1 MTHDI
6 YIARQPIVDQDGD
19 TFGYELFYRE
29 GPSKTTSFGD
39 PDRATL
45 AVIERAYLH
54 WGMERLIGDR
64 FGFINANASLIL
76 NGLHSALPPEGII
89 FELREELPYDQTT
102 VDAIERAG
110 REGYHFALDNVRT
123 IHQLE
128 TSRVLKHCSM
138 VKIEVGAIGDSEML
152 AMVDYLRRVQP
163 STLIVAEKIETQ
175 NQHSR
180 CTLAGFDLFQGFYFA
195 QPEVL
200 RRSAQPANAASVFAL
215 LDEMQRYDVDID
227 RVAELIGSDPT
238 LAYRLFAVVNS
249 SAFGLDRRVGSLRQA
264 IALLGLNQ
272 VRHLAALLTLSATND
287 SDEQLLT
294 LGATRARFASAITE
308 GTDMQHQAY
317 TVGLLS
323 VTDALYRT
331 PMEQLLLELP
341 VSHEISSALTGGTGR
356 LGFLL
361 ELARACEAADDDRV
375 NQLWPGPIDDVKGQ
389 YLEAARWAAAMRAQ
403 ITAQSASNVAAN
415 VAADRAASESMFAH
429 AGA

>member
-29 GPSKTTSFGD
+29 GLSKSTSFGD

-89 FELREELPYDQTT
+89 FELREEFPYDQPT

-123 IHQLE
+123 IRQLDR
-128 TSRVLKHCSM
+128 SRVLKLCSM

-152 AMVDYLRRVQP
+152 AMVEYLRRVQP
-163 STLIVAEKIETQ
+163 STLIVAEKIETR
-175 NQHSR
+175 NQYSR
-180 CTLAGFDLFQGFYFA
+180 CTLAGFDLFQGYYFA

-200 RRSAQPANAASVFAL
+200 QRSTQPANAASVFAL
-215 LDEMQRYDVDID
+215 LAEMQRYDVDID
-227 RVAELIGSDPT
+227 RVEELIGTDPA

-249 SAFGLDRRVGSLRQA
+249 SAFGLDRRVESLRHA
-264 IALLGLNQ
+264 IVLLGLNQ
-272 VRHLAALLTLSATND
+272 VRHLATLLALSASDD

-294 LGATRARFASAITE
+294 LGATRARFASAITA
-308 GTDMQHQAY
+308 GTDMQSEAF

-323 VTDALYRT
+323 VTDALHRT
-331 PMEQLLLELP
+331 PMDKILHELP
-341 VSHEISSALTGGTGR
+341 VSDEISSALTSGAGR

-361 ELARACEAADDDRV
+361 ELARACEAADDDRI
-375 NQLWPGPIDDVKGQ
+375 NQLWPGPIDDIKQQ
-389 YLEAARWAAAMRAQ
+389 YHDAARWAAAMRAQ
-403 ITAQSASNVAAN
+403 ITVQTASNIAAN
-415 VAADRAASESMFAH
+415 PAANESMLAH
-429 AGA
+429 TGA